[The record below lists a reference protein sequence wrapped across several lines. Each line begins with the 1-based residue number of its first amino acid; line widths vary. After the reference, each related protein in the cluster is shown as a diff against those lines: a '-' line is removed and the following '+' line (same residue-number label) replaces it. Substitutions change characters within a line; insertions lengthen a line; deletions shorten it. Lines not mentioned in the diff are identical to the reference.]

1 MGHHRPPSFYHI
13 LMNPSSPHLPLPLKF
28 VKKHLRNKILK
39 KPILKSANGG
49 YLWKL
54 KMKKF
59 DDHTFCF
66 VDGWCKVVKDVGL
79 LFGEF
84 LLFKYVGSS
93 VFLMHVYSVNGCEKI
108 LVPRINNFKVVD
120 DEVSVVEEDDDV
132 EYDVEEDDE
141 DVAEEDEEED
151 DDDDDGDDE
160 DDVDVDG
167 WKEFQRS
174 NDISEGDKCVL
185 KFITSEDKLC
195 LAKVTKKKTRT
206 TEVDNDDM
214 DDDDG
219 MDEEGEA
226 EDAKEDDSN
235 VDGDDIFDDEGKGE
249 NAKLVNV
256 DDDRDVD
263 DGMDGKDVV
272 VDDNR
277 DGGENVEPV
286 DDGMDGK
293 DVVVDDNKD
302 EDENVEPVDDG
313 MDGKDV
319 VVDDNKDEDEN
330 VEPVDDGM
338 DGKDVVVDDNKDED
352 ENVEPVDDG
361 MDGKDVVVAD
371 NKDEDENVELVDD
384 GMDVDADDNKDED
397 KDAEFVVTITPIN
410 KSKLVLPKD
419 FVVLAGIESKENIIM
434 KSLDGNETKMS
445 IRTDKRH
452 RATYYHLSVGWPAF
466 KRSNNISEGDK
477 CVFKYITSKDRL
489 CLAKFTKAPPTEVE
503 DKMCLVKVTKEKT
516 RTRLPSPAEVVK
528 RKRGRLPP
536 ATKIKMTAAEN
547 VKMRSR
553 RPPPVE
559 ITVGEAVKRKRGWT
573 PTSSPRVAKDVKRKK
588 GPRLRVHSADVEGV
602 DEGVAVGK
610 KRRGRP
616 VK

>member
-1 MGHHRPPSFYHI
+1 WLPPD
-13 LMNPSSPHLPLPLKF
+13 F
-28 VKKHLRNKILK
+28 VKLAGIDGKKNIIIKCLDGNERQMVLRPVKR
-39 KPILKSANGG
+39 KPSTQYCLS
-49 YLWKL
+49 
-54 KMKKF
+54 M
-59 DDHTFCF
+59 
-66 VDGWCKVVKDVGL
+66 GWPA
-79 LFGEF
+79 
-84 LLFKYVGSS
+84 FK
-93 VFLMHVYSVNGCEKI
+93 
-108 LVPRINNFKVVD
+108 
-120 DEVSVVEEDDDV
+120 
-132 EYDVEEDDE
+132 
-141 DVAEEDEEED
+141 
-151 DDDDDGDDE
+151 
-160 DDVDVDG
+160 
-167 WKEFQRS
+167 RS
-174 NDISEGDKCVL
+174 NNISEGDECVF
-185 KFITSEDKLC
+185 KYITSEDKMS
-195 LAKVTKKKTRT
+195 LAKVTKKIIPP
-206 TEVDNDDM
+206 TEVDVNDL
-214 DDDDG
+214 
-219 MDEEGEA
+219 
-226 EDAKEDDSN
+226 K
-235 VDGDDIFDDEGKGE
+235 
-249 NAKLVNV
+249 
-256 DDDRDVD
+256 
-263 DGMDGKDVV
+263 
-272 VDDNR
+272 
-277 DGGENVEPV
+277 V

-338 DGKDVVVDDNKDED
+338 DGKNVVVDDNKDED
-352 ENVEPVDDG
+352 ENVEP
-361 MDGKDVVVAD
+361 
-371 NKDEDENVELVDD
+371 VDD

-397 KDAEFVVTITPIN
+397 KDAEFVATITPIN

-477 CVFKYITSKDRL
+477 CVFKYITSEDRL

-503 DKMCLVKVTKEKT
+503 DKMCVAKVTKEKT
-516 RTRLPSPAEVVK
+516 QTRLPSPADVVK

-536 ATKIKMTAAEN
+536 ATENKMTAAEN